1 MQTPR
6 RFLPSIALL
15 SAFEAVARTGS
26 VTAAAREL
34 SLTQGAVSR
43 QIKLLEAQLGTPL
56 FARERQTVRPTPAG
70 EAYARDIRDALRRI
84 SAASLN
90 LRANPFGGTLNLA
103 ILPTFGTRWLAPR
116 LPDFLARHPG
126 ISVNL
131 STRLVAFD
139 FRLDT
144 MDAAI
149 HFGTAD
155 WGGAEH
161 LTLMAEDVLPMA
173 SPDFAAR
180 HFGAERS
187 LPRGAGGIAEDAA
200 ALVRLPLL
208 HLTSRPDAWERWFA
222 ARGIA
227 AEGVTGMLLDQFA
240 TISAAAMSGLGVAL
254 LPTFL
259 VAEEMR
265 RGELVPLSAKAFRP
279 AERYHLVWP
288 PERAAY
294 PPLAA
299 FRAWIASVSSADAE
313 GRPQSPD
320 TDDSGEN
327 PLLFRADGR
336 CGG

>member
-56 FARERQTVRPTPAG
+56 FTRERQTVRPTPAG

-90 LRANPFGGTLNLA
+90 LRANPLGGTLNLA

-149 HFGTAD
+149 HFGAAD

-173 SPDFAAR
+173 SPDVARR
-180 HFGAERS
+180 HFGAPGPASRS
-187 LPRGAGGIAEDAA
+187 DIAENPA
-200 ALVRLPLL
+200 ALLGLPLL

-259 VAEEMR
+259 VAEELR
-265 RGELVPLSAKAFRP
+265 RGELVPLAATPFRP

-299 FRAWIASVSSADAE
+299 FRAWIATIAEADAE
-313 GRPQSPD
+313 GPPQWSGRRR
-320 TDDSGEN
+320 DD
-327 PLLFRADGR
+327 ADETGR
-336 CGG
+336 DA